1 MTLRDEFLA
10 DIESAINECIHLGY
24 TPTRFI
30 EMIRSEHPVEVA
42 KRLVTSG
49 NFQVGFIALNNTG
62 RPELTLESI
71 VLQPKYGSLFTR
83 DERDAAQW
91 RLNNV

>member
-30 EMIRSEHPVEVA
+30 EMIRFEHPVEVA
-42 KRLVTSG
+42 KKLIILG
-49 NFQVGFIALNNTG
+49 NLQDGFIALNNMG
-62 RPELTLESI
+62 RPELTVESI
-71 VLQPKYGSLFTR
+71 VLQFKYGPLFTR

-91 RLNNV
+91 RLDNV